1 LVVSLIAF
9 SLPFD
14 GSRYGGFE
22 SQVGIRGAGI
32 DPVDEAGE
40 AAMD

>member
-1 LVVSLIAF
+1 MPLN
-9 SLPFD
+9 

-22 SQVGIRGAGI
+22 SQAGTRGAGI